1 MGTTREE
8 NRLFEQR
15 NYTRALISVYC
26 VLSGIVGYAL
36 AGPLVEQKVVNQT
49 LKLCNQRPA
58 ECKFKYDILMYN
70 ETGKVPVIHKTNNTP
85 SKNNAQGS

>member
-26 VLSGIVGYAL
+26 VLSAIVGYAL

-70 ETGKVPVIHKTNNTP
+70 ETGKVPISNTHKNDQNHNTQ
-85 SKNNAQGS
+85 KK

>member
-15 NYTRALISVYC
+15 NHTRALISVYC

-36 AGPLVEQKVVNQT
+36 TGPLVEQKVVNQT

-58 ECKFKYDILMYN
+58 ECKFKYDILMYT
-70 ETGKVPVIHKTNNTP
+70 ETGKVPTSNAHKNDQNHNTQ
-85 SKNNAQGS
+85 KK